1 MFIWSDDVFGY
12 LKPDKPELK
21 IREYEEYKSVYCG
34 LCKYLGKYYGIVSRL
49 TLSYDCTLIAMLIMS
64 LRNESID
71 YSKKRCV
78 VNPLKKCNFCFS
90 SGESYHFAGA
100 VSVIMTYYKLEDTIY
115 DSGFFKATAARLLKL
130 IFKRSHKK
138 AIAAYPEIEE
148 ITKNMMSEQLEIEK
162 HKNSSI
168 DCSADPTAKAISRL
182 CLLFAKNDDEKII
195 LKEFGY
201 YIGRW
206 IYLMD
211 AADDY
216 FEDKEKKSFN
226 PFASHFSSYDK
237 ISNFEIMDYCN
248 STLNLT
254 VSMAISAFNLLD
266 LTIYKPILENIINR
280 GLASAQKQCLFID
293 KKKYFE
299 RSDIDE

>member
-1 MFIWSDDVFGY
+1 M
-12 LKPDKPELK
+12 
-21 IREYEEYKSVYCG
+21 
-34 LCKYLGKYYGIVSRL
+34 
-49 TLSYDCTLIAMLIMS
+49 
-64 LRNESID
+64 
-71 YSKKRCV
+71 
-78 VNPLKKCNFCFS
+78 
-90 SGESYHFAGA
+90 
-100 VSVIMTYYKLEDTIY
+100 
-115 DSGFFKATAARLLKL
+115 
-130 IFKRSHKK
+130 
-138 AIAAYPEIEE
+138 
-148 ITKNMMSEQLEIEK
+148 
-162 HKNSSI
+162 
-168 DCSADPTAKAISRL
+168 
-182 CLLFAKNDDEKII
+182 LFAKNDDEKII

>member
-34 LCKYLGKYYGIVSRL
+34 LCKYLGKDYGIVSRL

-64 LRNESID
+64 LRNESIN

>member
-1 MFIWSDDVFGY
+1 
-12 LKPDKPELK
+12 
-21 IREYEEYKSVYCG
+21 
-34 LCKYLGKYYGIVSRL
+34 
-49 TLSYDCTLIAMLIMS
+49 
-64 LRNESID
+64 
-71 YSKKRCV
+71 
-78 VNPLKKCNFCFS
+78 
-90 SGESYHFAGA
+90 
-100 VSVIMTYYKLEDTIY
+100 
-115 DSGFFKATAARLLKL
+115 
-130 IFKRSHKK
+130 
-138 AIAAYPEIEE
+138 
-148 ITKNMMSEQLEIEK
+148 MMSVQLEIEK

>member
-1 MFIWSDDVFGY
+1 MFGY

-34 LCKYLGKYYGIVSRL
+34 LCKHLGKDYGIVSRL

-64 LRNESID
+64 LRNECVN
-71 YSKKRCV
+71 YKNKRCV

-90 SGESYHFAGA
+90 EGESYHFAGA
-100 VSVIMTYYKLEDTIY
+100 VSVIMTYYKLEDTIR
-115 DSGFFKATAARLLKL
+115 DSGFFKTLLAKFLKL

-138 AIAAYPEIEE
+138 AAATYPEIEE
-148 ITKNMMSEQLEIEK
+148 ITKNMMAEQLDVEK
-162 HKNSSI
+162 NKNSGI
-168 DCSADPTAKAISRL
+168 DRSADPTAKAISNI
-182 CLLFAKNDDEKII
+182 CLLLAKNDDEKII

-216 FEDKEKKSFN
+216 FEDIKKKSFN
-226 PFASHFSSYDK
+226 PFVNHFSNTEK
-237 ISNFEIMDYCN
+237 TSNFEIMDYCN

-254 VSMAISAFNLLD
+254 ISMAVSAFNLLD
-266 LTIYKPILENIINR
+266 LTIYKSILENIMNL
-280 GLASAQKQCLFID
+280 GLASSQKHCLFVD
-293 KKKYFE
+293 KKKYLE